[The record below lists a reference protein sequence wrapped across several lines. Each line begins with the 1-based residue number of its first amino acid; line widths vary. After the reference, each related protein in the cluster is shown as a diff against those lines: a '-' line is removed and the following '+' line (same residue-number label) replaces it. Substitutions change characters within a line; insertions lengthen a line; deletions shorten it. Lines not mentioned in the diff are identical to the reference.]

1 MAQQVNVRLID
12 DLDEQE
18 TAAETVQFSLGNHA
32 YVIDLSEQ
40 HVKELHE
47 ALAPYIAHARPA
59 ARNATGTRP
68 GGTRSGTSRR
78 RTSDP
83 AENRRIRE
91 WANRVGILLSDR
103 GRIPENV
110 LTQYRQR
117 DAKA

>member
-12 DLDEQE
+12 DLDEEE
-18 TAAETVQFSLGNHA
+18 TAAETVRFSVGDRA

-47 ALAPYIAHARPA
+47 ALAPYIRHARPA
-59 ARNATGTRP
+59 GTRP
-68 GGTRSGTSRR
+68 KVTKSRASR

-91 WANRVGILLSDR
+91 WANKVGILLSNR
-103 GRIPENV
+103 GRIPDNV
-110 LTQYRQR
+110 LAQYRQR
-117 DAKA
+117 DQVA